1 MMKIKFIVL
10 IVFSFGLCLFCPIRT
25 SADIH
30 TQMMEKDPTFMVEST
45 AYYNPN
51 NNRCADGS
59 YPISGL
65 TVAGKREWLGKTCAI
80 YSVASDGSIGDFM
93 GYYEFRDTGF
103 GNDKDGNGIGSIQEG
118 TCIDIYFDT
127 KEECINYGRRNVYI
141 QVIDSKGWLFKAL

>member
-1 MMKIKFIVL
+1 MKRAFL
-10 IVFSFGLCLFCPIRT
+10 ILFVSLLLCSLKKESLNAENYCPVVY
-25 SADIH
+25 
-30 TQMMEKDPTFMVEST
+30 QEPFMVEST

-51 NNRCADGS
+51 NNYCADGS
-59 YPISGL
+59 YPIAGL

-80 YSVASDGSIGDFM
+80 YTVAEDGSIGDFM

-141 QVIDSKGWLFKAL
+141 QVIDAKG